1 MTLTEMF
8 AQYPDGV
15 PTLADNAGL
24 SALSDA
30 TLTAL
35 IAASER
41 AVTIRPV
48 LSASE
53 RAIASRMS
61 LYDEVMDELKV
72 KQASGG
78 PTLH

>member
-15 PTLADNAGL
+15 SPLADNAGL

-61 LYDEVMDELKV
+61 LYDEVMAGLTAEKADGK
-72 KQASGG
+72 
-78 PTLH
+78 PTVH